1 MLRASLTES
10 GLRGT
15 ELLRWECMGVRTVP
29 FTMAAMV
36 IAAMVAVD
44 PGGLSPFGPT
54 RWWLVSTL
62 SLAAGGFALWHAT
75 VELDRRS
82 RRLWMVLLIL
92 FGLAALTNGDG
103 PIALLGHPVRHL
115 GLVTW
120 CLFALVFVTGQQL
133 ARETDRRIVLR
144 GVVVTSVGLGI
155 WTVWE
160 VVIGPPI
167 ALGVDSHRLTGP
179 FGSAAM
185 FGAACC
191 LVLPVCAG
199 VALDAREPR
208 PWRAAATFGSATTT
222 IALVGSGTRA
232 AWIGIGLA
240 GVALVVVRR
249 PARHLVL
256 AASAAVVVAV
266 ALLAPR
272 LDDIVQRTNGAGS
285 RLDEWAVAARVIT
298 DHPLLGAGPEG
309 YRIAAIGAVDAN
321 YERDYGRDR
330 VLPDRAHSGPIDV
343 AATGG
348 LLAGLVYVALIG
360 GVVASA
366 ARTMRTAGPTT
377 TGLCVAIVAYSLQQ
391 LLLFPLAELDSVWWL
406 FAGMLVTVAGQPK
419 TAIVQA
425 RWRPVAVAAF
435 MLAPF
440 ALVVGVLDV
449 AADRQ
454 AERAVS
460 AHDIDEAVVAAGRAV
475 DLRPDDLRYRSIAIE
490 VHRERGTLADIDA
503 ALVHGER
510 ALDWSP
516 DDPIALDQHATLLLD
531 RATITGL
538 DGDAIAAFDAWGELV
553 VRDPV
558 RARWQ
563 VQFGRSAALTGQT
576 EVALLAFS
584 AAAQLRPGDPQ
595 IAALLAELER
605 RI

>member
-1 MLRASLTES
+1 
-10 GLRGT
+10 
-15 ELLRWECMGVRTVP
+15 MGVRTIPV
-29 FTMAAMV
+29 TLAAMV

-54 RWWLVSTL
+54 RWWLFSTL
-62 SLAAGGFALWHAT
+62 SLVAGGFALWHAT
-75 VELDRRS
+75 VELDHRS
-82 RRLWMVLLIL
+82 KRLWVVLLTL
-92 FGLAALTNGDG
+92 FGLAALTNGDV

-115 GLVTW
+115 GFVSW
-120 CLFALVFVTGQQL
+120 CLFALMFATGQQL
-133 ARETDRRIVLR
+133 ARETDRRTVLR
-144 GVVVTSVGLGI
+144 AVVVASAGLGL

-160 VVIGPPI
+160 VFIGPPI
-167 ALGVDSHRLTGP
+167 ALGVKSDRLMGP

-185 FGAACC
+185 LGAACC

-199 VALDAREPR
+199 VALDARDPR
-208 PWRAAATFGSATTT
+208 PWRAAATFGAATAT

-232 AWIGIGLA
+232 AWVGIGLA
-240 GVALVVVRR
+240 GAALVVVRR
-249 PARHLVL
+249 PPRHLVL
-256 AASAAVVVAV
+256 VASAAMVVAV
-266 ALLAPR
+266 ALLGPR

-309 YRIAAIGAVDAN
+309 YRIAAVGAVDAN

-330 VLPDRAHSGPIDV
+330 VLPDRAHSGPLDV

-348 LLAGLVYVALIG
+348 LLAGLVYLALIG
-360 GVVASA
+360 SVVLSA
-366 ARTMRTAGPTT
+366 ARTMRTAGPMT

-406 FAGMLVTVAGQPK
+406 FAGMVVAVIGRPNTATVQP
-419 TAIVQA
+419 

-435 MLAPF
+435 VLAPI

-454 AERAVS
+454 AERAIS
-460 AHDIDEAVVAAGRAV
+460 ALDIDEAMVAAERAV
-475 DLRPDDLRYRSIAIE
+475 DLRPDDLRYRSVVIAI
-490 VHRERGTLADIDA
+490 HRERGTLADIDA
-503 ALVHGER
+503 ALVHADA
-510 ALDWSP
+510 ALDWSR

-531 RATITGL
+531 RAAITGL
-538 DGDAIAAFDAWGELV
+538 DADANAAFAAWQGLV
-553 VRDPV
+553 ARDPV

-563 VQFGRSAALTGQT
+563 MQFGRSAALTGQT
-576 EVALLAFS
+576 EVALRAIS
-584 AAAQLRPGDPQ
+584 VAAQLRPGDPE

>member
-1 MLRASLTES
+1 
-10 GLRGT
+10 
-15 ELLRWECMGVRTVP
+15 MGVRTIP
-29 FTMAAMV
+29 FTLAAMV

-62 SLAAGGFALWHAT
+62 SLVAGGFALWHAT

-92 FGLAALTNGDG
+92 FGLAALTNGDV
-103 PIALLGHPVRHL
+103 PIALLGHPIRHL
-115 GLVTW
+115 GFVTW
-120 CLFALVFVTGQQL
+120 GLFALMFATGQQL
-133 ARETDRRIVLR
+133 TREIDRRIVLR
-144 GVVVTSVGLGI
+144 GVVVASVGLGL

-160 VVIGPPI
+160 LRIGPPI
-167 ALGVDSHRLTGP
+167 ALGGDSDRLLGP

-185 FGAACC
+185 LGAACC

-199 VALDAREPR
+199 VALDAHEPR
-208 PWRAAATFGSATTT
+208 PWRAAATFGAATAT

-249 PARHLVL
+249 PPRQLVL
-256 AASAAVVVAV
+256 VASAGLVVAL

-272 LDDIVQRTNGAGS
+272 LDDIVQRPNGAGS
-285 RLDEWAVAARVIT
+285 RLDDWAVATRVII
-298 DHPLLGAGPEG
+298 DHPLLGTGPEG
-309 YRIAAIGAVDAN
+309 YRIAAVGAVDAS
-321 YERDYGRDR
+321 YERAYGRDR
-330 VLPDRAHSGPIDV
+330 VLPDRAHSGPLDV

-348 LLAGLVYVALIG
+348 LLAGLVFVALVG
-360 GVVASA
+360 GVVLSA
-366 ARTMRTAGPTT
+366 ARALRTAGPLTA
-377 TGLCVAIVAYSLQQ
+377 GLCVAIVAYSLQQ

-406 FAGMLVTVAGQPK
+406 FAGMLVAAIGQPN

-425 RWRPVAVAAF
+425 RSRPVAVAAF
-435 MLAPF
+435 VLASI
-440 ALVVGVLDV
+440 ALVAGVLDV

-460 AHDIDEAVVAAGRAV
+460 AHDIDEAVIAARRAV
-475 DLRPDDLRYRSIAIE
+475 DLRPDDLRYRSVVIE

-503 ALVHGER
+503 ALVHADA

-531 RATITGL
+531 RAKITGVEA
-538 DGDAIAAFDAWGELV
+538 DASAAFAAWQELV
-553 VRDPV
+553 ARDPV

-563 VQFGRSAALTGQT
+563 MQFGRAAALAGQT
-576 EVALLAFS
+576 AEALQAIS
-584 AAAQLRPGDPQ
+584 EAARLRPDDPE